1 MYAQVRFI
9 ILALLAS
16 WLLVLTACKPPADPE
31 PGPEQPK
38 ELPQPKT
45 QTERQAN

>member
-1 MYAQVRFI
+1 MFPKVRFAVV
-9 ILALLAS
+9 ALLAS
-16 WLLVLTACKPPADPE
+16 CVLLLSACKPPPDPE

-45 QTERQAN
+45 QAGDS

>member
-1 MYAQVRFI
+1 MFPHIRFVTVVF
-9 ILALLAS
+9 LALS
-16 WLLVLTACKPPADPE
+16 LVISTACKPPPDPE

-45 QTERQAN
+45 EGRLPE

>member
-1 MYAQVRFI
+1 MFPQLRV
-9 ILALLAS
+9 ALLACFA
-16 WLLVLTACKPPADPE
+16 LFLIACKPPPDPE

-45 QTERQAN
+45 QD